1 MPITVRFPA
10 MLHAK
15 AGQSVVVHDAVA
27 DVAALIRALD
37 RQVPG
42 LAAELD
48 DPIFNVAINDEM
60 LLHGVAGHHL
70 EDGDRVEFIPAIAGG

>member
-1 MPITVRFPA
+1 
-10 MLHAK
+10 MLHGR
-15 AGQSVVVHDAVA
+15 AGRSLVIHETVA

-42 LAAELD
+42 LAADLD

-60 LLHGVAGHHL
+60 LLLGVAGHPL
-70 EDGDRVEFIPAIAGG
+70 QDGDRVEFVPAIAGG